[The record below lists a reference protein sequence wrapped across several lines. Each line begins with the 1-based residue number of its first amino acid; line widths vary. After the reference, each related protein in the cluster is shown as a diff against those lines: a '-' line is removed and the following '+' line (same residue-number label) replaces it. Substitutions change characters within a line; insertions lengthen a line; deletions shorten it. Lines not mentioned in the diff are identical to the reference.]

1 MIELIYYAD
10 LINTNNSNR
19 VMVELSLGEISN
31 DDNNTNNNMNKNYN
45 EISIV

>member
-1 MIELIYYAD
+1 
-10 LINTNNSNR
+10 
-19 VMVELSLGEISN
+19 MVELSLGEISN

>member
-19 VMVELSLGEISN
+19 GMVELSLGEISN